1 MLWMF
6 RYIYCLNF
14 FSLLLFCHYFIII
27 IIIITIDATII
38 VVIVVVDNCLYLR
51 YFLLLTYII
60 VSIFVNVKDLL
71 LDIYCHRFIALG
83 YLL

>member
-1 MLWMF
+1 MF
-6 RYIYCLNF
+6 RYVYCLDF

-27 IIIITIDATII
+27 IIIIIIITIDANII

-51 YFLLLTYII
+51 YFPLLTYII

-71 LDIYCHRFIALG
+71 LDTYCYRFIALG
-83 YLL
+83 SLL

>member
-1 MLWMF
+1 MF
-6 RYIYCLNF
+6 RYVYCLDF
-14 FSLLLFCHYFIII
+14 FSVLLFCHYFIIIII

-60 VSIFVNVKDLL
+60 VSIFANVKDLL
-71 LDIYCHRFIALG
+71 LDIYCYRFIALG

>member
-1 MLWMF
+1 MF
-6 RYIYCLNF
+6 RYVYCLDF
-14 FSLLLFCHYFIII
+14 FSLLLFCHYFITIII

-51 YFLLLTYII
+51 YFLLLRYII
-60 VSIFVNVKDLL
+60 ASIFANVKDLY
-71 LDIYCHRFIALG
+71 IYCYRFIALG